1 MYGSPMKFL
10 TFEMYL
16 KSLLSQSP
24 DRRSSIPPFVHLS
37 KESSRHRRKTYV
49 NDIDFE
55 IWWIWV
61 WKRILPVYT
70 TNMKLTWT
78 GSTFNKLMTLIW
90 NMVNMIMEKNFTWLY
105 YKHEAYLD
113 RVYIQQI
120 NEWLQEGMRD
130 YYRKWRITRLL
141 N

>member
-1 MYGSPMKFL
+1 MTLILKDDEYDYGKEF
-10 TFEMYL
+10 YL
-16 KSLLSQSP
+16 FILQTWSLPGQGL
-24 DRRSSIPPFVHLS
+24 H
-37 KESSRHRRKTYV
+37 
-49 NDIDFE
+49 
-55 IWWIWV
+55 
-61 WKRILPVYT
+61 
-70 TNMKLTWT
+70 
-78 GSTFNKLMTLIW
+78 STFNKLMTLIW

-105 YKHEAYLD
+105 YNHEAYLD

>member
-1 MYGSPMKFL
+1 MM
-10 TFEMYL
+10 
-16 KSLLSQSP
+16 
-24 DRRSSIPPFVHLS
+24 
-37 KESSRHRRKTYV
+37 
-49 NDIDFE
+49 
-55 IWWIWV
+55 
-61 WKRILPVYT
+61 
-70 TNMKLTWT
+70 NM
-78 GSTFNKLMTLIW
+78 S
-90 NMVNMIMEKNFTWLY
+90 MEKNFTCLY

>member
-1 MYGSPMKFL
+1 
-10 TFEMYL
+10 
-16 KSLLSQSP
+16 
-24 DRRSSIPPFVHLS
+24 
-37 KESSRHRRKTYV
+37 
-49 NDIDFE
+49 
-55 IWWIWV
+55 
-61 WKRILPVYT
+61 
-70 TNMKLTWT
+70 
-78 GSTFNKLMTLIW
+78 
-90 NMVNMIMEKNFTWLY
+90 MVNMIMDKNFTWLY